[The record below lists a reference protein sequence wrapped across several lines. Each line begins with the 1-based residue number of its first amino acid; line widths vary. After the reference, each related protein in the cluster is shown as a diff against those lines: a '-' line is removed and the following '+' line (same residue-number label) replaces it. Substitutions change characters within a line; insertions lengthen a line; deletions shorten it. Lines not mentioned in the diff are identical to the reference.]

1 MDSLHKH
8 TDPNTRLE
16 AQIKQ
21 AASFKFN
28 RLLRNACDVHKMAEL
43 NGGVRGHSE
52 TKYGMSM
59 LAYAKLSDNKE
70 QLARPRQIWKEIIW
84 SGHLFDQ
91 EGIWL
96 TTHVLSGNLA
106 QVTVCVLLAAL
117 FISFYTSEPIKQ
129 GLEYLDDLSV
139 IGQSQRW
146 RLLLPLIFGFIFG
159 ELTIISIIS
168 KYIPSVV
175 NTVIQFR
182 TGGYESLKGGASFL
196 KLRFAVDN
204 SSLLFG
210 SIFWGT
216 FYTSIIVGVFMSFFL
231 GICLW
236 PDFAQVV
243 GVLFANI
250 IGIILTVML
259 KWVVLVCFRRF
270 NSQGYYR
277 KIPAFNNIVNIVLES
292 WNLALTSSYMIIR
305 SLYFLLAATM
315 FIGRVDVP
323 FLSEDACFVGPF
335 ELDSFPL
342 VFKKDLLAHE
352 AHRHPYIERLGVMY
366 MLKLKYDDFGTRAGT
381 YWRLLFI
388 HALMPWMQKYRR
400 NKNENIY
407 ADLNVSANRIW
418 TGRMPSSK
426 ESKTATDDPLQKLKQ
441 ENELLRALLLRFRQ
455 GGGPH
460 TGSCPPIFYTDL
472 EEAPP
477 RLDSTNTI

>member
-21 AASFKFN
+21 AASFKIN
-28 RLLRNACDVHKMAEL
+28 RLLRNACDVHKTAEL
-43 NGGVRGHSE
+43 EGGARGLGE
-52 TKYGMSM
+52 TKCGMSM
-59 LAYAKLSDNKE
+59 LAYAKMSDKKE

-106 QVTVCVLLAAL
+106 QVTVCFLLAAL
-117 FISFYTSEPIKQ
+117 FITFYTSEPIKQ

-139 IGQSQRW
+139 VGQSQRW
-146 RLLLPLIFGFIFG
+146 RLLLPLIFGFIAG
-159 ELTIISIIS
+159 EVTIISIIS
-168 KYIPSVV
+168 RYIPSVV
-175 NTVIQFR
+175 NTIIQFR

-216 FYTSIIVGVFMSFFL
+216 FYTSIIVGVFMSVFL

-250 IGIILTVML
+250 IGIVLTVML
-259 KWVVLVCFRRF
+259 KWVVLVGFRRL

-277 KIPAFNNIVNIVLES
+277 RSVALNNVVNIILES
-292 WNLALTSSYMIIR
+292 WNLALTSSYMVIR
-305 SLYFLLAATM
+305 SLHFLLAATM
-315 FIGRVDVP
+315 FIGRLDVS

-366 MLKLKYDDFGTRAGT
+366 MLTLRYDDFGTRAGT

-388 HALMPWMQKYRR
+388 HALMPWMQKYR
-400 NKNENIY
+400 NKDENLY

-426 ESKTATDDPLQKLKQ
+426 ESKIIAIDDPLQKLKQ
-441 ENELLRALLLRFRQ
+441 ENEILRALLFRFRQ

-460 TGSCPPIFYTDL
+460 TGSCPPIFHTDL